1 MRSGFVPAMCTY
13 HLKSHHASCYA
24 GVDARRVIRG
34 TKRAEGETQAAV
46 PASPVPA
53 MVTHLLANQ
62 VWCSAE
68 TKERSELLDQ

>member
-1 MRSGFVPAMCTY
+1 MCTY

-46 PASPVPA
+46 PALPVPA
-53 MVTHLLANQ
+53 MVMQLLANQ
-62 VWCSAE
+62 DRCSAE
-68 TKERSELLDQ
+68 TKQRSERLDQ